1 MREGKTTSGPARVA
15 LAGVASLALLAGCDG
30 GAADPSTSALS
41 TSATT
46 PSPTSSSTPSATATT
61 SSGAS
66 SGTATAY
73 VPVKPEFPAAAKKQT
88 ARSAEAFV
96 RYFFDLANYAY
107 AQPEAGLIGSLGTL
121 DCKPCRY
128 YEKEASDLV
137 RDGRRYQS
145 AVLSIKSASISTTN
159 LDRPWVTLS
168 GRQNEVPIVEPNG
181 QLTSASPASPVTFR
195 VLLKWT
201 GAGWRVQNVVDV

>member
-1 MREGKTTSGPARVA
+1 VQEGKRTTGRARVA
-15 LAGVASLALLAGCDG
+15 LAGVASMALLAGCDG
-30 GAADPSTSALS
+30 GAADPSPS
-41 TSATT
+41 TSNTTATT
-46 PSPTSSSTPSATATT
+46 PPSPTSSSTPSTGTTT
-61 SSGAS
+61 SSSTTTG
-66 SGTATAY
+66 Y
-73 VPVKPEFPAAAKKQT
+73 VPVKPDFPAAAKSQT

-107 AQPEAGLIGSLGTL
+107 AQPQAGVIGSLGTL
-121 DCKPCRY
+121 DCKPCQY
-128 YEKEASDLV
+128 YEKEASELA

-145 AVLSIKSASISTTN
+145 AVLSIKSASTSTTN

-201 GAGWRVQNVVDV
+201 DAGWRVQNVVDV